1 MKKRI
6 IIAAAI
12 TASFALWAAVWP
24 QTAVDK
30 ETPTLNPNTR
40 SNRVPGTASGAAR
53 TSDTTDN
60 RDGRSSW
67 YERRVYLG
75 GSR

>member
-1 MKKRI
+1 MKKQI
-6 IIAAAI
+6 AIAAAVA
-12 TASFALWAAVWP
+12 ASFALWAAVSP

-30 ETPTLNPNTR
+30 ETPALTPTPP
-40 SNRVPGTASGAAR
+40 SNCAPGTASGANR
-53 TSDTTDN
+53 TSNATDN

-67 YERRVYLG
+67 HESRVYLG